1 MDQQTRP
8 SDRPTHHQPPPSVEE
23 VLGGLLDDPR
33 RQPVDGDE
41 VLRRAPLADPA
52 LDTTADTRHEATQL
66 WRPKWP
72 DARHGGGAA
81 LLVAEPVDL
90 LSGRFARGQRPCA
103 DVASTYGHNEARRQR
118 IKCDLPVVCARTRRG
133 SAPSVLQ
140 QRLTDA
146 HLAHGRRRG
155 GIRGALELRLG
166 LLLQGEGLL
175 GERTRAGGAH
185 INRGGGLGLVLL
197 HAGHLHVHPAAVLRV
212 AAVGGPLIAAEDELD
227 VVTQPHEAAEA
238 GDRRHGGE
246 GASGLEGEG

>member
-103 DVASTYGHNEARRQR
+103 DVAS
-118 IKCDLPVVCARTRRG
+118 TRRG